1 MYHYGVRNARRF
13 FVRSFCA
20 CRIKLRLQHEKTPKN
35 GENMIKIAIRLDK
48 IGRLNE
54 TSIEI
59 LKIII
64 EKIGAGTGRVD
75 YGEIAERLNV
85 GRSSVKYAIEQMVRF
100 GTIKIINRELSVR
113 ESVVWF
119 EE

>member
-1 MYHYGVRNARRF
+1 
-13 FVRSFCA
+13 
-20 CRIKLRLQHEKTPKN
+20 
-35 GENMIKIAIRLDK
+35 MIKTAIRLDK

-54 TSIEI
+54 TSLDI

-75 YGEIAERLNV
+75 YGEIAERLHI
-85 GRSSVKYAIEQMVRF
+85 GRSSVKYSVDQMIRF
-100 GTIKIINRELSVR
+100 GTIKIVNRELSVR
-113 ESVVWF
+113 DSVVWF